1 MTVKAIAEKIRELRD
16 KPYFPK
22 VLIAAGIL
30 LMVIILMADFGDND
44 ADDAKASDV
53 NADFLTADVYIS
65 STEEKLGEILSAIE
79 GVGKTQVLVNVSST
93 EEYVFAEEYKQ
104 GSSVAE
110 SSIVTIDSGSDKT
123 ALVKKVNTPDVSGI
137 VIVCEGGDDPKIC
150 EKIYKAVSTAL
161 NIPTSRIYV
170 AEMK

>member
-1 MTVKAIAEKIRELRD
+1 
-16 KPYFPK
+16 
-22 VLIAAGIL
+22 
-30 LMVIILMADFGDND
+30 
-44 ADDAKASDV
+44 
-53 NADFLTADVYIS
+53 VYIS